1 MAEKISVYVDKDL
14 HRTLKTA
21 AAQRG
26 KTLSQFMLDAALRS
40 LHASDR
46 KAAGTRMDQIRKS
59 QTGSFSSEELLDM
72 RNKGRRY

>member
-21 AAQRG
+21 ASQRG
-26 KTLSQFMLDAALRS
+26 KTLSQFMIDAALKN
-40 LHASDR
+40 LHAADR

-59 QTGSFSSEELLDM
+59 QTGTFPSEELLDM
-72 RNKGRRY
+72 CNEGRRY